1 MLYKNLVNDNM
12 NKSGFTKLQGEELI
26 KLQEAMIVCYKEI
39 NMACRKHG
47 IKLILQGGSLL
58 GSVRHG
64 GFIPWDD
71 DMDFA
76 MVRSDYEKFKKS
88 FEDELSDKYILS
100 VPNNG
105 GKSYERFMQLYRKD
119 TVMEDALES
128 AGPNY
133 IKIDVF
139 PLDYAPDNAVIREIK
154 GIFCNALMFIAECV
168 NDRENAM
175 ILSQNDNEGIKNIVN
190 FSLKGRAVYG
200 IRAITGKIFS
210 FKSGNRWYDLC
221 DKMIR
226 SRRKTA
232 YLTSAT
238 GSRHYLGEVLK
249 TDAFLPVTIEKFQG
263 IKMYAPNKTKT
274 YLRNLYGDYMKIP
287 PEEKRQSHYIKA
299 IDVDRILDYER
310 TDTQ

>member
-76 MVRSDYEKFKKS
+76 MVRSDYEKFKKI

-175 ILSQNDNEGIKNIVN
+175 ILYSD
-190 FSLKGRAVYG
+190 
-200 IRAITGKIFS
+200 
-210 FKSGNRWYDLC
+210 
-221 DKMIR
+221 
-226 SRRKTA
+226 
-232 YLTSAT
+232 
-238 GSRHYLGEVLK
+238 
-249 TDAFLPVTIEKFQG
+249 
-263 IKMYAPNKTKT
+263 
-274 YLRNLYGDYMKIP
+274 
-287 PEEKRQSHYIKA
+287 
-299 IDVDRILDYER
+299 
-310 TDTQ
+310 